1 MFFKEKHRLA
11 LACGVV
17 AALSCSYWLL
27 GGEGADISE
36 AEAAMTPAVDSPSVA
51 AAAVAPV
58 KKTAS
63 PGISSPSMEPGV
75 TESEEDQEASENPFF
90 EKEVK
95 ARLTQIAD
103 QYQDQIQYPSFSNPI
118 RDKEA
123 LAKYLPNKSIPAGMP
138 LDFKD
143 PDSPRISLETT
154 KSQYFIGED
163 IVASVSVTG
172 LQAGIMVEA
181 EGRLVEQGNALAV
194 TEGVQ
199 RGGSAFNLIFSGDDP
214 ALADAGSDLRVI
226 ANLTINGRA
235 YEIGTPV
242 SYTPSVAQVTH
253 VGAAEVRGAYL
264 YIPLHVRVNAP
275 GYHEVS
281 AILYSADAAEPLVH
295 LSAQEDIQVENGLAY
310 LRAHIAALKQKGD
323 AGPYRL
329 RDISLTRM
337 PAPPTYQTEYGSV
350 AQSSFAVNGFP
361 FSDYDDVPYVD
372 EDAQKRLEFL
382 RQLGSVQ

>member
-1 MFFKEKHRLA
+1 MFFKEKQGLV
-11 LACGVV
+11 LACGVI
-17 AALSCSYWLL
+17 AALTCSYFFF
-27 GGEGADISE
+27 GGQGVDIPD
-36 AEAAMTPAVDSPSVA
+36 AEAAMTPVVDTPPVA
-51 AAAVAPV
+51 AATVAPSGSAVAPLR
-58 KKTAS
+58 
-63 PGISSPSMEPGV
+63 SSSSMAPDAGED
-75 TESEEDQEASENPFF
+75 EETGENPFF

-95 ARLTQIAD
+95 ARLTQVAD
-103 QYQDQIQYPSFSNPI
+103 QYQDQIQYPTFSTPI
-118 RDKEA
+118 RDKQA
-123 LAKYLPNKSIPAGMP
+123 LAKYLPNKSFPAGMP

-143 PDSPRISLETT
+143 PNSPRISLETS

-172 LQAGIMVEA
+172 LDAGSTVEA
-181 EGRLVEQGNALAV
+181 DGRLVEQGEALAV

-199 RGGSAFNLIFSGDDP
+199 RSGSVFNLTFSGNDP
-214 ALADAGSDLRVI
+214 ALAEAGSDLRVI
-226 ANLTINGRA
+226 ANLTINGRVF
-235 YEIGTPV
+235 EIGTPV

-253 VGAAEVRGAYL
+253 VDAAEVRGAYL
-264 YIPLHVRVNAP
+264 YIPLHVRVISP
-275 GYHEVS
+275 GFHEVA
-281 AILYSADAAEPLVH
+281 AILYSAGASEPLVH
-295 LSAQEDIQVENGLAY
+295 LSAQEDIQVENGLVY

-329 RDISLTRM
+329 QDISLTRM

-350 AQSSFAVNGFP
+350 AKASFAVNGFP

>member
-1 MFFKEKHRLA
+1 MFFKEKQGLV
-11 LACGVV
+11 LACGAI
-17 AALSCSYWLL
+17 AALVCSYFFF
-27 GGEGADISE
+27 GGQGVDIPD
-36 AEAAMTPAVDSPSVA
+36 AEAAVTPAVETPPVA
-51 AAAVAPV
+51 AATAAP
-58 KKTAS
+58 TGSAIAPS
-63 PGISSPSMEPGV
+63 QPSPSM
-75 TESEEDQEASENPFF
+75 TADIEEDEETGENPFF

-95 ARLTQIAD
+95 ARLTQVAD

-123 LAKYLPNKSIPAGMP
+123 LAKYLPNKSVPAGMP

-143 PDSPRISLETT
+143 PNSPRISLETT

-163 IVASVSVTG
+163 IIASVSVTG
-172 LQAGIMVEA
+172 LNAGSTVEA
-181 EGRLVEQGNALAV
+181 DGRLVELAETLAV
-194 TEGVQ
+194 TEGAQ
-199 RGGSAFNLIFSGDDP
+199 RSDSVFNLTFSGSDP
-214 ALADAGSDLRVI
+214 ALAGAGSDLRVI

-242 SYTPSVAQVTH
+242 TYTPSVAQVTH
-253 VGAAEVRGAYL
+253 VDAAEVRGAYL
-264 YIPLHVRVNAP
+264 YIPVHVQVNAP
-275 GYHEVS
+275 GFHEIS
-281 AILYSADAAEPLVH
+281 AILYSADANEPLVH
-295 LSAQEDIQVENGLAY
+295 LSAQEEIQVENGLVY

>member
-1 MFFKEKHRLA
+1 MFFKEKQGLV
-11 LACGVV
+11 LACGAIAALALSYFFFGGQGVDIPDAEAAVTPAVETPPVAAATTAPTGSVV
-17 AALSCSYWLL
+17 ALSQPSPSMT
-27 GGEGADISE
+27 ADAEEE
-36 AEAAMTPAVDSPSVA
+36 AEA
-51 AAAVAPV
+51 
-58 KKTAS
+58 
-63 PGISSPSMEPGV
+63 G
-75 TESEEDQEASENPFF
+75 ENPFF

-95 ARLTQIAD
+95 ARLTQVAD

-123 LAKYLPNKSIPAGMP
+123 LAKYLPNKSVAAGMP

-143 PDSPRISLETT
+143 PNSPRISLETT

-163 IVASVSVTG
+163 VVASVSVTG
-172 LQAGIMVEA
+172 LNAGSTVEA
-181 EGRLVEQGNALAV
+181 DGRLVEQAETLAV
-194 TEGVQ
+194 TKGVQ
-199 RGGSAFNLIFSGDDP
+199 RSGSVFNLTFSGSDP
-214 ALADAGSDLRVI
+214 ALTEAGSDLRVI
-226 ANLTINGRA
+226 ANLTINGRVF
-235 YEIGTPV
+235 EIGTPV
-242 SYTPSVAQVTH
+242 TYTPSVAQVTY
-253 VGAAEVRGAYL
+253 VDAAEVRGAYL
-264 YIPLHVRVNAP
+264 YIPVHVQVNAP
-275 GYHEVS
+275 GFHEIS
-281 AILYSADAAEPLVH
+281 AILYSADANEPLVH
-295 LSAQEDIQVENGLAY
+295 LSAQEEIQVENGLVY

-350 AQSSFAVNGFP
+350 AKASFAVNGFP